1 MIREW
6 GDLDA
11 RARGLSTRLLDRAGL
26 LALARAP
33 GLPALGRALPADRR
47 PSTEVGD
54 LTAHEIERAVRG
66 HAARLLV
73 LLARWADR
81 RRPALSVVFEEEDL
95 RSVRALLRGAAGF
108 VPPERRLA
116 GLIPTPT
123 LPEPVLVD
131 AARAESPQA
140 VLERLAS
147 WGQRNAGLAAG
158 AGGGIAPDLFR
169 IEVQLARMFARR
181 GTDAARKGGK
191 GLRAYAAEVVDLENA
206 WSALLAGGYGTQVP
220 AADLF
225 IEGGRALD
233 RDRFL
238 EAAGAGDPIGR
249 RRLVARAFAG
259 TALEPPFSDPATPS
273 TKLEAAVLRARIEE
287 QRIAGRVD
295 PLGPAPLLEFA
306 LRLRAQ
312 VRDLQVV
319 AWGVA
324 LAAPP
329 DVMTAELVAR

>member
-47 PSTEVGD
+47 PTTEVGD
-54 LTAHEIERAVRG
+54 LTALEVERAVRG

-95 RSVRALLRGAAGF
+95 RSVRGLLRGAAGF

-131 AARAESPQA
+131 AAQAESPQA

-147 WGQRNAGLAAG
+147 WGQRNAGLAGG
-158 AGGGIAPDLFR
+158 AGGIAPDLFR
-169 IEVQLARMFARR
+169 MEVQLARMFARR
-181 GTDAARKGGK
+181 GIDAARKGGK

-206 WSALLAGGYGTQVP
+206 WSALLAGGYGAEVP

-225 IEGGRALD
+225 IEGGRAID

-238 EAAGAGDPIGR
+238 EAAGAGDPIER
-249 RRLVARAFAG
+249 RMLVARAFAG
-259 TALEPPFSDPATPS
+259 SALEPPFSDPATPS
-273 TKLEAAVLRARIEE
+273 TKLEAAVLRARIDE

-329 DVMTAELVAR
+329 DVMTAELVGR